1 MPRHGDGGDITREQL
16 ESLKTKF
23 QLLEGDRKAY
33 FETYETRCV
42 QLCVPVCVCAAVCC
56 TDHVVVVVVGL
67 RCLLPQ
73 L

>member
-33 FETYETRCV
+33 FETYEKRCV
-42 QLCVPVCVCAAVCC
+42 QLCVPVCVQQCDVL
-56 TDHVVVVVVGL
+56 TMLLWWGVVGL
-67 RCLLPQ
+67 LCLLPQ

>member
-33 FETYETRCV
+33 FETYEKRCV
-42 QLCVPVCVCAAVCC
+42 QLCVCAAVWC
-56 TDHVVVVVVGL
+56 TDHVVVVVGL
-67 RCLLPQ
+67 PCLLPQ
-73 L
+73 V